1 MLNTKKSYV
10 DMLVDSIVIAAVS
23 LFSTFGAV
31 NSSEFWMI
39 GLKSFGLS
47 FFVQLA
53 VERGLKKG
61 DAS

>member
-1 MLNTKKSYV
+1 MLSTKKSYV
-10 DMLVDSIVIAAVS
+10 DMLVDSTVIACVA

-31 NSSEFWMI
+31 NSSEFWLI
-39 GLKSFGLS
+39 ALKSFGLS

-61 DAS
+61 DS